1 MHFTNRALSPIVV
14 LKGLNGERNMW
25 KIKSSSENN
34 NVSQGLVSRLNDPEL
49 SQFAK
54 DAVWK
59 ELSAKRVAVLALDEM
74 VMRHHVRALAE
85 EAIGYLQSLL
95 VAGHPLVCAISWGK
109 DSNASLALM
118 LEAMKRVKEAGGE
131 LPTCYAI
138 NSNTELENPA
148 LDEYFEGMEAELG
161 VFCARQG
168 LPLEFHQVKP
178 PLTASFHYV
187 TIGRG
192 KLPRFPSMS
201 RDCSVDWKIKP
212 IVKAKKKLPKTP
224 MDKIS
229 VVGTRINESQERAIR
244 MEERGDKAGEIL
256 TNQDGDK
263 YCTPIANWE
272 LEDVWG
278 LLTFCD
284 QSSGNA
290 MYETFVSSFDECI
303 ELYKDANGGGCVAAL
318 GDKQLNSSAC
328 GARFGC
334 WACVATGD
342 TDKSLQSMIESN
354 PEKYGWME
362 PIAKLRD
369 WIYSLRYDF
378 SRREWL
384 GRSIDEQTNHIVLTP
399 DYLDF
404 ETRRE
409 MLRYMLTLDAEEAE
423 WADEHNEEMVR
434 FQLISY
440 PQLVAI
446 DFMWSMYRDSPH
458 AFSALREYYLIR
470 HCGRR
475 YHLPEVIQKHEKAPV
490 PPRRWFPLPDNG
502 ISPPHGIG
510 GLYDPARIQ
519 EAKATRS
526 GWSAKTIKDRVT
538 GEDKDLVPFDVAPTM
553 EIDTIE
559 AWSIVHTYCHTPMA
573 IETTGADPVEAVF
586 YYLQN
591 GIVKL
596 SAGQPG
602 SLDEMLQRAD
612 FWRRLQNKENLLN
625 IRKHAMDNSISDKE
639 HKALKLKLSG
649 VIEMSTAK
657 EPALTDLEAQ
667 VYSTIKEY
675 ADPEEMVC
683 VGLADLVGFTGQP
696 EKALK
701 EAVISL
707 EKMKLIEPEGEG
719 DDVFYWLPEGVE
731 VESRMAS

>member
-1 MHFTNRALSPIVV
+1 MWQLKTRGENHPATQALISQLNDTELSP
-14 LKGLNGERNMW
+14 
-25 KIKSSSENN
+25 
-34 NVSQGLVSRLNDPEL
+34 
-49 SQFAK
+49 FAK
-54 DAVWK
+54 NAIWK
-59 ELSAKRVAVLALDEM
+59 ELSAKQVTVSAQDEM
-74 VMRHHVRALAE
+74 VMRHHVRALSE

-95 VAGHPLVCAISWGK
+95 IAGHPLVCAISWGK
-109 DSNASLALM
+109 DSSACLVLM
-118 LEAMKRVKEAGGE
+118 LEAMKRAKESGAE

-138 NSNTELENPA
+138 NSNTQLENPA

-161 VFCARQG
+161 VHCARQE
-168 LPLEFHQVKP
+168 LPLEFIQVTP

-201 RDCSVDWKIKP
+201 RDCSVDWKINP
-212 IVKAKKKLPKTP
+212 IVKAKKQMPKTD

-229 VVGTRINESQERAIR
+229 IVGTRISESQVRAEK
-244 MEERGDKAGEIL
+244 MEGRGDKAGAIL
-256 TNQDGDK
+256 TNPDGDK
-263 YCTPIANWE
+263 YCTPIADWE

-278 LLTFCD
+278 LLVFCD
-284 QSSGNA
+284 QSGDA
-290 MYETFVSSFDECI
+290 MYDTFVPNFDECV

-318 GDKQLNSSAC
+318 GDKELNSAAC

-342 TDKSLQSMIESN
+342 TDKSLQSMIASN

-384 GRSIDEQTNHIVLTP
+384 GRSIDEQTNHIVLHP

-475 YHLPEVIQKHEKAPV
+475 YHLPEVIQKHEKALV
-490 PPRRWFPLPDNG
+490 PQRRWFPLPENG
-502 ISPPHGIG
+502 ITPPQGIG

-526 GWSAKTIKDRVT
+526 GWNAKTIKDRVT
-538 GEDKDLVPFDVAPTM
+538 GEDKDLVPFDVAPVM
-553 EIDTIE
+553 EIDTME
-559 AWSIVHTYCHTPMA
+559 AWTIVHTYCHTPMA

-586 YYLQN
+586 YYLRN

-596 SAGQPG
+596 SAGQPA

-625 IRKHAMDNSISDKE
+625 IRQFALDNSISEAE
-639 HKALKLKLSG
+639 HRALKLKQSG
-649 VIEMSTAK
+649 VIEMTVTTK
-657 EPALTDLEAQ
+657 PALAELETT
-667 VYSTIKEY
+667 VYNVINDK

-683 VGLADLVGFTGQP
+683 VGLADLMGFTGKP
-696 EKALK
+696 EDELK
-701 EAVISL
+701 EAIEAL
-707 EKMKLIEPEGEG
+707 MQKKLIEAEEFMG
-719 DDVFYWLPEGVE
+719 DVFYW
-731 VESRMAS
+731 ASDDDSSKDERLAS